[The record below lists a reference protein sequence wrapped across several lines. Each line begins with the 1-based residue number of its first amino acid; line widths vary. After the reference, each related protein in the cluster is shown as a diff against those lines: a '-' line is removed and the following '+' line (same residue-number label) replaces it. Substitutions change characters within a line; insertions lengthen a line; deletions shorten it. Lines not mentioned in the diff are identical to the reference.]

1 MIYTRDN
8 INPTSDLTFDSVI
21 ECDITQI
28 PAAKAI
34 FIVRSVQIVIPT
46 HLSVETCVLGSL
58 MCRSSVLVKTVRVSR
73 RKLKNRFGCSQG

>member
-1 MIYTRDN
+1 MIDTGDN
-8 INPTSDLTFDSVI
+8 VNPTSELTFDSAIV
-21 ECDITQI
+21 CDITQI

-58 MCRSSVLVKTVRVSR
+58 TCRSSVLVKMVWGSR
-73 RKLKNRFGCSQG
+73 RKLLGCSQG